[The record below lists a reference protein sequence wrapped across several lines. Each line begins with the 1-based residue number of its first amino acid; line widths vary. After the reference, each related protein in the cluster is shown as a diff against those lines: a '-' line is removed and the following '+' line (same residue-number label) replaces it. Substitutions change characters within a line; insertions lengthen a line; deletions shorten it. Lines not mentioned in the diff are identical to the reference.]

1 MFRSVLIHTCRF
13 HGPSYPGSDMTC
25 RTIGFDFVLHVELAP
40 LIAVR
45 CTSRSKFVIASERF
59 LALHSHQAEFTELSC
74 FPTSVGQPLF
84 IHFYS
89 STLLLVPYSVRT
101 LQIIHVCASTTVL
114 TSCHNAEYVMCRF
127 MSSITW
133 TVL

>member
-1 MFRSVLIHTCRF
+1 MPV
-13 HGPSYPGSDMTC
+13 C
-25 RTIGFDFVLHVELAP
+25 RTHCPGLQCSIQAECGSTQLYFVLHVELSP

-45 CTSRSKFVIASERF
+45 CTSRSKFVIASGRF
-59 LALHSHQAEFTELSC
+59 LALHSHQAEFTELAC
-74 FPTSVGQPLF
+74 FTTSVDQPLI

-101 LQIIHVCASTTVL
+101 LQVIHVCSSTTVL

>member
-1 MFRSVLIHTCRF
+1 MPNALCAVACH
-13 HGPSYPGSDMTC
+13 H
-25 RTIGFDFVLHVELAP
+25 FVLHVELAS
-40 LIAVR
+40 LIACR
-45 CTSRSKFVIASERF
+45 CTSRSKFVIASGRF
-59 LALHSHQAEFTELSC
+59 FVLRSHQAEFTELIC
-74 FPTSVGQPLF
+74 FPTMVDQPLI

-114 TSCHNAEYVMCRF
+114 TSCHNAEYFMCRF

>member
-1 MFRSVLIHTCRF
+1 MCVCVVVCVVAIRMVCDH
-13 HGPSYPGSDMTC
+13 
-25 RTIGFDFVLHVELAP
+25 FVLHVELAP
-40 LIAVR
+40 LIAYR
-45 CTSRSKFVIASERF
+45 CTSRSKFVIASGRF
-59 LALHSHQAEFTELSC
+59 FVLRSHQAEFTELIC
-74 FPTSVGQPLF
+74 FPTMVDQPLI

-114 TSCHNAEYVMCRF
+114 TSCHNADYIMCRF